1 MRERRFDI
9 GCQAALKSGVSEFPL
24 SLPDEHVERLT
35 ISRHCRDRILA
46 MPKNSRR
53 RTRAARPTVAKH
65 LELDRYTGVLDVAVI
80 DVLSQAEFLLNRARE
95 IQRHILRVRGVA
107 GGSIAGRKAAAVVVQ
122 RIAREMRSESRQ
134 LAHVLKDLEYSANA
148 LTRAARAA

>member
-1 MRERRFDI
+1 MSKRPRWR
-9 GCQAALKSGVSEFPL
+9 A
-24 SLPDEHVERLT
+24 
-35 ISRHCRDRILA
+35 
-46 MPKNSRR
+46 
-53 RTRAARPTVAKH
+53 RAAHPTLAKH

-95 IQRHILRVRGVA
+95 IQRHILRVRGVS
-107 GGSIAGRKAAAVVVQ
+107 GGSSAGRKAAAVVVQ

-134 LAHVLKDLEYSANA
+134 LAQVLKDLERSASA

>member
-1 MRERRFDI
+1 
-9 GCQAALKSGVSEFPL
+9 
-24 SLPDEHVERLT
+24 
-35 ISRHCRDRILA
+35 
-46 MPKNSRR
+46 MPKNPRR
-53 RTRAARPTVAKH
+53 RSRAPAVAKH

-107 GGSIAGRKAAAVVVQ
+107 GGSIGRRKAAAVVVQ

-134 LAHVLKDLEYSANA
+134 LAQVLKDLEHSANA
-148 LTRAARAA
+148 LKRAAKAA

>member
-1 MRERRFDI
+1 
-9 GCQAALKSGVSEFPL
+9 
-24 SLPDEHVERLT
+24 
-35 ISRHCRDRILA
+35 
-46 MPKNSRR
+46 
-53 RTRAARPTVAKH
+53 VAKH

-107 GGSIAGRKAAAVVVQ
+107 GGSIAGRKAAAVMEQ
-122 RIAREMRSESRQ
+122 RTAREMRSESRQ

-148 LTRAARAA
+148 LTPAARAA